1 MDPQNGGD
9 GEAGKKRRRTDD
21 GSGAPSFVDGK
32 GTAVANT
39 TAPARTGLAPL
50 YQPWILLPAPLR
62 AALGTRLQNFETN
75 VVPVVYTKNQNIK
88 SAVNK
93 LSKYLTTGASM
104 TNPSS
109 TQGRQEL
116 PNSPKKIVAVSA
128 QGDATTKLAGVIEMI
143 KRILKP
149 AVDQDGSVD
158 IQDWYIYTSLASR
171 TVEKQANTKKTGKE
185 SAAEVTDEEEI
196 AFESLAAISDKDQ
209 EARSSNKTVA
219 VLTVW
224 LSRTAMREFKDAFG
238 EEKIQVATKK
248 EEA

>member
-1 MDPQNGGD
+1 
-9 GEAGKKRRRTDD
+9 
-21 GSGAPSFVDGK
+21 
-32 GTAVANT
+32 
-39 TAPARTGLAPL
+39 
-50 YQPWILLPAPLR
+50 
-62 AALGTRLQNFETN
+62 
-75 VVPVVYTKNQNIK
+75 
-88 SAVNK
+88 
-93 LSKYLTTGASM
+93 
-104 TNPSS
+104 
-109 TQGRQEL
+109 
-116 PNSPKKIVAVSA
+116 VAVSA

-185 SAAEVTDEEEI
+185 SAAEVTDEEGI